1 MESSVIWFSAVCA
14 CLLSPFRGQ
23 VCPFERKILET
34 FSRSVDRRGTAVF
47 VCGCSRGGH
56 MQSIRFRKDD
66 DMIQPYL
73 AEWRLSARQPR
84 NFGLACLIGNYLIKA
99 LQVLFLLLLWRSL
112 FKNGGVNGM
121 TLEQTL
127 QYTLCSAALAPLLD
141 VRTPAGS
148 WLHDGAIASRCLRPM
163 TLHGQLAADALG
175 AATVPVLIYAPLCLL
190 AGLIMGVNPAPRSL
204 WFFPSLLLCMT
215 QGYIIDLLYAC
226 VIIRVGNL
234 SWQVHG
240 LRSAL
245 NVLFTGGLIPF
256 AALPWGLGRWLAL
269 SPLGTLAGAPLS
281 LYAGLASPLEIL
293 PAQILWN
300 LILWPLILR
309 WFNRSMERLVS
320 FGG

>member
-1 MESSVIWFSAVCA
+1 MLYS
-14 CLLSPFRGQ
+14 
-23 VCPFERKILET
+23 
-34 FSRSVDRRGTAVF
+34 
-47 VCGCSRGGH
+47 
-56 MQSIRFRKDD
+56 
-66 DMIQPYL
+66 YL
-73 AEWRLSARQPR
+73 AEWRMSARQPR
-84 NFGLACLIGNYLIKA
+84 TFGLACLIGNYLLKA
-99 LQVLFLLLLWRSL
+99 LRVMFLLFLWRGL
-112 FKNGGVNGM
+112 FAQGGASGM

-127 QYTLCSAALAPLLD
+127 RYTLCAAALEPLLD

-163 TLHGQLAADALG
+163 TLHGQLASDALG
-175 AATVPVLIYAPLCLL
+175 AATMPVMIFAPLCLL
-190 AGLIMGVNPAPRSL
+190 AGWLMGVSPLPSSW
-204 WFFPSLLLCMT
+204 WFVPSLLLCMA
-215 QGYIIDLLYAC
+215 QGYIIDLFYAC

-256 AALPWGLGRWLAL
+256 AALPWGLGQWLAL

-281 LYAGLASPLEIL
+281 LYAGLAQPIDVL
-293 PAQILWN
+293 PVQLMWN
-300 LILWPLILR
+300 LLLWPLILR